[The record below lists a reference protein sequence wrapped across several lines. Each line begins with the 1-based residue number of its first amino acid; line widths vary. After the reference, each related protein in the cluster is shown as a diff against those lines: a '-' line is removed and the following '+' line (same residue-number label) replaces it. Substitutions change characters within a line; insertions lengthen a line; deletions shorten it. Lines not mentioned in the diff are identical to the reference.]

1 MSVHVAIATGLQR
14 RQQQVTETN
23 SDDQFFL
30 LLFGKGFV
38 V

>member
-1 MSVHVAIATGLQR
+1 MSIHMAIATGLQ
-14 RQQQVTETN
+14 QQVTKTD
-23 SDDQFFL
+23 SDDQL

>member
-1 MSVHVAIATGLQR
+1 MSVCVAIATGLQR
-14 RQQQVTETN
+14 RQQQVTETD
-23 SDDQFFL
+23 SDDQLL